1 LDHDIMQYGFILF
14 INIVLYLGV
23 PYKARYGTT

>member
-1 LDHDIMQYGFILF
+1 MQYGFILF